1 MKHAMLIVLLVLG
14 STSLTQAQ
22 SLTIENALELTVT
35 KVERLTTW
43 QPPGSDPPVVATA
56 GKEFVKLHLTARF
69 LAGASDKVC
78 DIRAGDYQLLD
89 ARGGKMLGMTVDYVL
104 APDTE
109 WKRRCREFAVEFQ
122 ESPVGADL
130 ARLRLKGAE
139 VDISK
144 VRGAKGGPGERTGSV
159 WPSAKAYALTQKD
172 FVNFPA
178 SSIQVE
184 TVLREGKLKLL
195 LTLRENSRLPSGM
208 PPAFILETKGSKDID
223 VRVNQDVGYTYF
235 AGLYFLDSTR
245 LSVSDDG
252 TVQVDRQGV
261 RARLNSG
268 SLQTLNSQFQVL
280 HGANLTL
287 TASMEFELRS
297 STGNRIVGP
306 ALLLDYSGS
315 PGMGLDY
322 ASVEERVGGGRRF
335 ILVPTK

>member
-1 MKHAMLIVLLVLG
+1 MKQLLILVSLVLVMFP
-14 STSLTQAQ
+14 L
-22 SLTIENALELTVT
+22 
-35 KVERLTTW
+35 
-43 QPPGSDPPVVATA
+43 
-56 GKEFVKLHLTARF
+56 F
-69 LAGASDKVC
+69 
-78 DIRAGDYQLLD
+78 
-89 ARGGKMLGMTVDYVL
+89 
-104 APDTE
+104 
-109 WKRRCREFAVEFQ
+109 
-122 ESPVGADL
+122 
-130 ARLRLKGAE
+130 
-139 VDISK
+139 
-144 VRGAKGGPGERTGSV
+144 GSV
-159 WPSAKAYALTQKD
+159 ASQERPAAKAHALMQKD

-223 VRVNQDVGYTYF
+223 VRVNRDVGYTYF

-252 TVQVDRQGV
+252 TVQVDRPGV

-280 HGANLTL
+280 HDGAKLTL
-287 TASMEFELRS
+287 TPSMEFELRS
-297 STGNRIVGP
+297 STGNKIVRP